1 MIHLSEEID
10 MKSILIVED
19 DDSQRMLYETEIA
32 EMGYGVKL
40 ASDGD
45 EAVEAVKKSK
55 PDLVILDLMMP
66 RKHGLDALREIL
78 SAEPTTPVIINT
90 AYSHY
95 KEDFM
100 SWAAEQY
107 VVKSADL
114 SELKKAIQRILPL
127 ERN

>member
-1 MIHLSEEID
+1 MNGGG
-10 MKSILIVED
+10 MKNILIVED
-19 DDSQRMLYETEIA
+19 DESQRMLYETEIT
-32 EMGYGVKL
+32 EMGYGVNL
-40 ASDGD
+40 AGDGV
-45 EAVEAVKKSK
+45 EAVEIVRQKK

-78 SAEPTTPVIINT
+78 STEPNTPVIINT

-127 ERN
+127 EKN